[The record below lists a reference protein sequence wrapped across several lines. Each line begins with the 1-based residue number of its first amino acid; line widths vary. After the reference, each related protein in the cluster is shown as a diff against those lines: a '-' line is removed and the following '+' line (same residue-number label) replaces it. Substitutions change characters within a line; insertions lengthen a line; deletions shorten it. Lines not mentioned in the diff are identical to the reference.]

1 MNLFM
6 KIFKI
11 FQSTAHAV
19 VGKFEDPV
27 KLAEQGIRDLKKDFD
42 ESMQGVAKVK
52 AIAINTKKELEVKKQ
67 IAIDYEQKALALL
80 KKAQAGDLDSAE
92 ADRLATE
99 ALTKKQAA
107 LDEVQRLTG
116 DLEKYSA
123 MLKNME
129 AKILQL
135 KTQIK
140 NWEGELSTLKARAT
154 VAKTTKKINKQLAR
168 IDSNDTLSML
178 NDMKTKIQE
187 EENLALAYEEL
198 TIQENGVDEEINK
211 ALGVRPEVAASLEDL
226 KKSIGVNK
234 QPELIEMQEKA
245 PEAMTELEKMKKE
258 LEN

>member
-1 MNLFM
+1 M
-6 KIFKI
+6 KLVRMKLLTIITEIDKEEKFTEVLNGFDI
-11 FQSTAHAV
+11 DNFILTRAYGTASPSILDYF
-19 VGKFEDPV
+19 G
-27 KLAEQGIRDLKKDFD
+27 L
-42 ESMQGVAKVK
+42 
-52 AIAINTKKELEVKKQ
+52 LEVKKQ

-245 PEAMTELEKMKKE
+245 PEVMTELEKMKKE